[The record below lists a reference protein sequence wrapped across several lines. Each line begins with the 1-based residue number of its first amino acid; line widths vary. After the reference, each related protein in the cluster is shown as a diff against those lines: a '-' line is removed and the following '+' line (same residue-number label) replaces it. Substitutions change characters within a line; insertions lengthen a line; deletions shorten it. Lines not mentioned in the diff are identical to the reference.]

1 LGPAKYLQERVAEP
15 ISLGCNTEI
24 RGESEHDVQRKAAE
38 HAKTAHSMESIP
50 PDMLAKIKSA
60 IHDEGEAR
68 SQKAGTSN

>member
-1 LGPAKYLQERVAEP
+1 
-15 ISLGCNTEI
+15 
-24 RGESEHDVQRKAAE
+24 
-38 HAKTAHSMESIP
+38 MESIP

>member
-1 LGPAKYLQERVAEP
+1 LQERVAEP

-24 RGESEHDVQRKAAE
+24 RGESEHDVLRKAAE

-50 PDMLAKIKSA
+50 PDMLAKIKNA